1 MKLYFFET
9 QHWEEEIFKSQFA
22 DAIFVQEAL
31 TDENVGQYQDAEAVS
46 VFIKSRIS
54 KECIEKLPNL
64 KLVTSRSTGF
74 DHVDTGYAKEK
85 GIFVCNVPEYGS
97 RTVAEFT
104 FALLLTLSRKMFMGI
119 RQSKECIFDTSALQ
133 GFDLYGKT
141 LGIIGLG
148 KIGTEVLHIA
158 KGFGMNLFVYTE
170 HKHPEEAEK
179 LGFTHVELEDLLGK
193 SDVISLH
200 LPLTEQTKHILNKD
214 NIMKCKKGSYLINT
228 ARGGLIET
236 EALIMALNEE
246 VFEGVGLDVLE
257 DEKEI
262 SDELEI
268 LVSHDTHSVNF
279 KNLCIDHV
287 LMHHPKVVVTPH
299 NAFNTHEAL
308 HRIVLTTIENIRKF
322 TENTPINT
330 V

>member
-1 MKLYFFET
+1 MKIYFFET
-9 QHWEEEIFKSQFA
+9 QEWEEQIFKEQFP
-22 DAIFVQEAL
+22 DATFVHDAL
-31 TDENVGQYQDAEAVS
+31 SEENAGQYQDMEAAS
-46 VFIKSRIS
+46 VFIKSQVS
-54 KECIEKLPNL
+54 KECIDKLPNV
-64 KLVTSRSTGF
+64 KLITTRSTGF
-74 DHVDTGYAKEK
+74 DHVNTGYANEK
-85 GIFVCNVPEYGS
+85 GIPVCNVPEYGS

-158 KGFGMNLFVYTE
+158 KGFGMDLLVYTE

-179 LGFTHVELEDLLGK
+179 LGFTHAELEELLGK

-236 EALIMALNEE
+236 EALIMALNEDL
-246 VFEGVGLDVLE
+246 FEGVGLDVLE
-257 DEKEI
+257 EEKEI

-268 LVSHDTHSVNF
+268 LLSHDTHSVNF

-308 HRIVLTTIENIRKF
+308 RRIVMTTIENIRKF
-322 TENTPINT
+322 TENAAINT